1 MVHYELEIGWS
12 RSARFAEVAAFAVGL
27 PGAVRS
33 GSGTGVRIRVPIRA
47 AALTD
52 VAQMLALAAGWRH
65 SRLRVDG
72 QPLPRPALHQLA
84 AVAACAQTAALA
96 APPAVHCWGLSEG
109 VARRLPCRFLD
120 PLLPWEP
127 DGLPLPVREAALAAA
142 ARARGVASCPF
153 YDASAIA
160 TACQRWLA
168 GRDPCQEAFTQA
180 AASDRTALAR
190 LLADIDWDGP

>member
-12 RSARFAEVAAFAVGL
+12 RSARFTEVAAFAVGL

-52 VAQMLALAAGWRH
+52 IAPMLALAAGWRH

-72 QPLPRPALHQLA
+72 QSLPRPALHQLA

-127 DGLPLPVREAALAAA
+127 DGLPLPLREAALAAA
-142 ARARGVASCPF
+142 ARVRGVAACPH
-153 YDASAIA
+153 YALAA
-160 TACQRWLA
+160 VEAACRRWQA
-168 GRDPCQEAFTQA
+168 GEDPC
-180 AASDRTALAR
+180 RTAFRAADDATERTLVR
-190 LLADIDWDGP
+190 LLADIEWDGP

>member
-12 RSARFAEVAAFAVGL
+12 RSARFAEVAAFAGGL
-27 PGAVRS
+27 PGAVSS
-33 GSGTGVRIRVPIRA
+33 GSGTGVRIRVPIRT

-52 VAQMLALAAGWRH
+52 VAQMLALAASWRH
-65 SRLRVDG
+65 SRLWADG

-96 APPAVHCWGLSEG
+96 VPPAVHCWGLSEG

-127 DGLPLPVREAALAAA
+127 DGLPLPVREAALAAPSS
-142 ARARGVASCPF
+142 GC
-153 YDASAIA
+153 
-160 TACQRWLA
+160 
-168 GRDPCQEAFTQA
+168 
-180 AASDRTALAR
+180 
-190 LLADIDWDGP
+190 